1 MASSEVDQ
9 KFLGHFAK
17 STENQNPLLSSM
29 LFKVLGL
36 SVLLSRKLRRAR
48 RMRRLDTSRDTKSIH
63 LYHNIIWLAREGL
76 TITEQYIL
84 PMIEPYI
91 ELRVLSYK
99 LRASFYH
106 IYVLFHNQPSINQ
119 AAPKRQD
126 EMDDL
131 TPEGLNVMK
140 SKSPS
145 ERGSIG
151 RTPTPAIRPV
161 HRTANVP
168 VTSPPGLPIPPPASR
183 PTASFLLP
191 AIDYTPR
198 ATACFDDAS
207 LLAETLLPGSHPIR
221 LSVKLEYVAY
231 IYDCL
236 HDGDASRK
244 LAKQTIAAVYNA
256 QEGMDDES
264 FEDAAELVRLLG
276 KMMKRG
282 LGGGPSSGGSGTGG
296 SRFGGGSSSTPM
308 LPQSRPATTSPQT
321 NGALIPPAPVSALG
335 VIPPP
340 GITNPI

>member
-9 KFLGHFAK
+9 KFLGHFAN
-17 STENQNPLLSSM
+17 STANENPLLSSM

-36 SVLLSRKLRRAR
+36 SVLLSRKLIRAR
-48 RMRRLDTSRDTKSIH
+48 RLRRLDTSRDTKSIQ

-76 TITEQYIL
+76 AITEQYIL
-84 PMIEPYI
+84 PMIEPYV
-91 ELRVLSYK
+91 ELKVLSYK

-119 AAPKRQD
+119 AGPKPQD
-126 EMDDL
+126 EVDTL
-131 TPEGLNVMK
+131 TPEGLNINK

-151 RTPTPAIRPV
+151 RTPTPSVRPMN
-161 HRTANVP
+161 RLTGGP
-168 VTSPPGLPIPPPASR
+168 VTGPPGLPIPPLSAR

-191 AIDYTPR
+191 AIDYIPT
-198 ATACFDDAS
+198 ATSCFNDAS
-207 LLAETLLPGSHPIR
+207 ILSDRLLPGSHPIR

-236 HDGDASRK
+236 HEPEASRK
-244 LAKQTIAAVYNA
+244 LANQTIAAVYNA
-256 QEGMDDES
+256 EEGMDDES

-282 LGGGPSSGGSGTGG
+282 LGGAGSSGTGTGG
-296 SRFGGGSSSTPM
+296 SKLGESTPR
-308 LPQSRPATTSPQT
+308 LLQSRPGTTSPQT
-321 NGALIPPAPVSALG
+321 NGTLIPPAPVG
-335 VIPPP
+335 VVPPP
-340 GITNPI
+340 GMTNPM